1 MTTYYPHKISLS
13 DGQKVNL
20 ARAFGRGEAVTLR
33 FKNEAITGG
42 SDTLHL
48 TTRQIKKIERA
59 IKNKTGVDIDMSK
72 TQIRRV
78 RNAIKKK
85 TGSGMQVKP
94 PTGGKGMRINPPPY
108 MRPPPFIG
116 SWGDQKKAR
125 LRWCPLNWL
134 WLAAMVP
141 ILENPHQ
148 RYICER
154 RVGWTPHP
162 KAGEKP
168 LPLYNQHGWS
178 WRARHPLGMLLGWNW
193 IFRLFRFTST
203 RGMGNRVDSWR

>member
-1 MTTYYPHKISLS
+1 MTTYYPNKISLS

-59 IKNKTGVDIDMSK
+59 IKNKTGVDIEMSK

-78 RNAIKKK
+78 RNAIKVDNAVK
-85 TGSGMQVKP
+85 TQIKRVRKLANGAGMRVKP
-94 PTGGKGMRINPPPY
+94 PTGSGMRINPPPF

-125 LRWCPLNWL
+125 LR
-134 WLAAMVP
+134 
-141 ILENPHQ
+141 
-148 RYICER
+148 
-154 RVGWTPHP
+154 
-162 KAGEKP
+162 
-168 LPLYNQHGWS
+168 
-178 WRARHPLGMLLGWNW
+178 
-193 IFRLFRFTST
+193 
-203 RGMGNRVDSWR
+203 

>member
-78 RNAIKKK
+78 RNAIKVDNAIKK
-85 TGSGMQVKP
+85 TQIKSVRKLANGAGMRVKP
-94 PTGGKGMRINPPPY
+94 PTGGKGMRINPPPF

-125 LRWCPLNWL
+125 LR
-134 WLAAMVP
+134 
-141 ILENPHQ
+141 
-148 RYICER
+148 
-154 RVGWTPHP
+154 
-162 KAGEKP
+162 
-168 LPLYNQHGWS
+168 
-178 WRARHPLGMLLGWNW
+178 
-193 IFRLFRFTST
+193 
-203 RGMGNRVDSWR
+203 

>member
-42 SDTLHL
+42 SDILHL

-78 RNAIKKK
+78 RNAIKVDNAIKK
-85 TGSGMQVKP
+85 TQIKRVRKLANGAGMRVKP
-94 PTGGKGMRINPPPY
+94 PTGSGMRINPPPY

-125 LRWCPLNWL
+125 LR
-134 WLAAMVP
+134 
-141 ILENPHQ
+141 
-148 RYICER
+148 
-154 RVGWTPHP
+154 
-162 KAGEKP
+162 
-168 LPLYNQHGWS
+168 
-178 WRARHPLGMLLGWNW
+178 
-193 IFRLFRFTST
+193 
-203 RGMGNRVDSWR
+203 

>member
-20 ARAFGRGEAVTLR
+20 ARAFGSGEAVTLR

-48 TTRQIKKIERA
+48 TARQIKKIERA

-72 TQIRRV
+72 TQIRHIRKMV
-78 RNAIKKK
+78 IGA
-85 TGSGMQVKP
+85 GMRVKP
-94 PTGGKGMRINPPPY
+94 PTGSGMRINRPPF

-125 LRWCPLNWL
+125 LR
-134 WLAAMVP
+134 
-141 ILENPHQ
+141 
-148 RYICER
+148 
-154 RVGWTPHP
+154 
-162 KAGEKP
+162 
-168 LPLYNQHGWS
+168 
-178 WRARHPLGMLLGWNW
+178 
-193 IFRLFRFTST
+193 
-203 RGMGNRVDSWR
+203 

>member
-78 RNAIKKK
+78 RNAIKVDNANKK
-85 TGSGMQVKP
+85 TQIKRVHKLANGAGMRVKP
-94 PTGGKGMRINPPPY
+94 PTGSGMRINPPPF

-125 LRWCPLNWL
+125 LR
-134 WLAAMVP
+134 
-141 ILENPHQ
+141 
-148 RYICER
+148 
-154 RVGWTPHP
+154 
-162 KAGEKP
+162 
-168 LPLYNQHGWS
+168 
-178 WRARHPLGMLLGWNW
+178 
-193 IFRLFRFTST
+193 
-203 RGMGNRVDSWR
+203 

>member
-78 RNAIKKK
+78 RNAIKVDNAIKK
-85 TGSGMQVKP
+85 TQIKRVRKLANGAGMQVKP
-94 PTGGKGMRINPPPY
+94 PTGSGMRINPPPY

-125 LRWCPLNWL
+125 LR
-134 WLAAMVP
+134 
-141 ILENPHQ
+141 
-148 RYICER
+148 
-154 RVGWTPHP
+154 
-162 KAGEKP
+162 
-168 LPLYNQHGWS
+168 
-178 WRARHPLGMLLGWNW
+178 
-193 IFRLFRFTST
+193 
-203 RGMGNRVDSWR
+203 

>member
-85 TGSGMQVKP
+85 TGSGMRVKP

-125 LRWCPLNWL
+125 LR
-134 WLAAMVP
+134 
-141 ILENPHQ
+141 
-148 RYICER
+148 
-154 RVGWTPHP
+154 
-162 KAGEKP
+162 
-168 LPLYNQHGWS
+168 
-178 WRARHPLGMLLGWNW
+178 
-193 IFRLFRFTST
+193 
-203 RGMGNRVDSWR
+203 

>member
-78 RNAIKKK
+78 RNAIKVDNAIK
-85 TGSGMQVKP
+85 TQIKRVRKPANGAGMQVKP

-125 LRWCPLNWL
+125 LR
-134 WLAAMVP
+134 
-141 ILENPHQ
+141 
-148 RYICER
+148 
-154 RVGWTPHP
+154 
-162 KAGEKP
+162 
-168 LPLYNQHGWS
+168 
-178 WRARHPLGMLLGWNW
+178 
-193 IFRLFRFTST
+193 
-203 RGMGNRVDSWR
+203 

>member
-48 TTRQIKKIERA
+48 TARQIKKIERA
-59 IKNKTGVDIDMSK
+59 VKNKTGVDIDMSK

-78 RNAIKKK
+78 RNAIKVDNAVKK
-85 TGSGMQVKP
+85 TQIKRVRKLANGAGMQVKP

-125 LRWCPLNWL
+125 LR
-134 WLAAMVP
+134 
-141 ILENPHQ
+141 
-148 RYICER
+148 
-154 RVGWTPHP
+154 
-162 KAGEKP
+162 
-168 LPLYNQHGWS
+168 
-178 WRARHPLGMLLGWNW
+178 
-193 IFRLFRFTST
+193 
-203 RGMGNRVDSWR
+203 

>member
-13 DGQKVNL
+13 DGQKVSL

-48 TTRQIKKIERA
+48 TARQIKKIERA

-72 TQIRRV
+72 TQIRHV
-78 RNAIKKK
+78 RTRSGTLPLTPRQIKEIERAIKNK
-85 TGSGMQVKP
+85 TGMDIDMSKRQIRHTPKLANGAGMRVKP
-94 PTGGKGMRINPPPY
+94 PTGSGMRINPPPY

-125 LRWCPLNWL
+125 LR
-134 WLAAMVP
+134 
-141 ILENPHQ
+141 
-148 RYICER
+148 
-154 RVGWTPHP
+154 
-162 KAGEKP
+162 
-168 LPLYNQHGWS
+168 
-178 WRARHPLGMLLGWNW
+178 
-193 IFRLFRFTST
+193 
-203 RGMGNRVDSWR
+203 

>member
-20 ARAFGRGEAVTLR
+20 ARAFGQGEAVTLR

-125 LRWCPLNWL
+125 LR
-134 WLAAMVP
+134 
-141 ILENPHQ
+141 
-148 RYICER
+148 
-154 RVGWTPHP
+154 
-162 KAGEKP
+162 
-168 LPLYNQHGWS
+168 
-178 WRARHPLGMLLGWNW
+178 
-193 IFRLFRFTST
+193 
-203 RGMGNRVDSWR
+203 

>member
-78 RNAIKKK
+78 RNAVKKK

-125 LRWCPLNWL
+125 LR
-134 WLAAMVP
+134 
-141 ILENPHQ
+141 
-148 RYICER
+148 
-154 RVGWTPHP
+154 
-162 KAGEKP
+162 
-168 LPLYNQHGWS
+168 
-178 WRARHPLGMLLGWNW
+178 
-193 IFRLFRFTST
+193 
-203 RGMGNRVDSWR
+203 

>member
-48 TTRQIKKIERA
+48 TARQIKKIERA

-78 RNAIKKK
+78 RNAIKVDNAIKK
-85 TGSGMQVKP
+85 TQIKRVRKLANGAGMQVKP

-125 LRWCPLNWL
+125 LR
-134 WLAAMVP
+134 
-141 ILENPHQ
+141 
-148 RYICER
+148 
-154 RVGWTPHP
+154 
-162 KAGEKP
+162 
-168 LPLYNQHGWS
+168 
-178 WRARHPLGMLLGWNW
+178 
-193 IFRLFRFTST
+193 
-203 RGMGNRVDSWR
+203 

>member
-48 TTRQIKKIERA
+48 TARQIKKIERA

-78 RNAIKKK
+78 RNAVKKK

-125 LRWCPLNWL
+125 LR
-134 WLAAMVP
+134 
-141 ILENPHQ
+141 
-148 RYICER
+148 
-154 RVGWTPHP
+154 
-162 KAGEKP
+162 
-168 LPLYNQHGWS
+168 
-178 WRARHPLGMLLGWNW
+178 
-193 IFRLFRFTST
+193 
-203 RGMGNRVDSWR
+203 

>member
-20 ARAFGRGEAVTLR
+20 ARAFGQGEAVTLR

-78 RNAIKKK
+78 RNAIKVDNAIKK
-85 TGSGMQVKP
+85 TQIKRVHKLANGSGMRVKP
-94 PTGGKGMRINPPPY
+94 PTGSGMRINPPPY

-125 LRWCPLNWL
+125 LR
-134 WLAAMVP
+134 
-141 ILENPHQ
+141 
-148 RYICER
+148 
-154 RVGWTPHP
+154 
-162 KAGEKP
+162 
-168 LPLYNQHGWS
+168 
-178 WRARHPLGMLLGWNW
+178 
-193 IFRLFRFTST
+193 
-203 RGMGNRVDSWR
+203 

>member
-78 RNAIKKK
+78 RNAIKVDNANKK
-85 TGSGMQVKP
+85 TQIKRVRKLANGAGMRVKP
-94 PTGGKGMRINPPPY
+94 PTGSGMRINPPPF

-125 LRWCPLNWL
+125 LR
-134 WLAAMVP
+134 
-141 ILENPHQ
+141 
-148 RYICER
+148 
-154 RVGWTPHP
+154 
-162 KAGEKP
+162 
-168 LPLYNQHGWS
+168 
-178 WRARHPLGMLLGWNW
+178 
-193 IFRLFRFTST
+193 
-203 RGMGNRVDSWR
+203 

>member
-48 TTRQIKKIERA
+48 TARQIKKIERA

-78 RNAIKKK
+78 RNANKKK

-125 LRWCPLNWL
+125 LR
-134 WLAAMVP
+134 
-141 ILENPHQ
+141 
-148 RYICER
+148 
-154 RVGWTPHP
+154 
-162 KAGEKP
+162 
-168 LPLYNQHGWS
+168 
-178 WRARHPLGMLLGWNW
+178 
-193 IFRLFRFTST
+193 
-203 RGMGNRVDSWR
+203 

>member
-13 DGQKVNL
+13 DGQKVSL
-20 ARAFGRGEAVTLR
+20 ARAFGSGEAVTLR

-48 TTRQIKKIERA
+48 TARQIKKIERA

-72 TQIRRV
+72 TQIRHV
-78 RNAIKKK
+78 RTRSGTLPLTPRQIEKIERAIKNK
-85 TGSGMQVKP
+85 TGMDIDMSKRQIRHTPKLANGAGMRVKP

-125 LRWCPLNWL
+125 LR
-134 WLAAMVP
+134 
-141 ILENPHQ
+141 
-148 RYICER
+148 
-154 RVGWTPHP
+154 
-162 KAGEKP
+162 
-168 LPLYNQHGWS
+168 
-178 WRARHPLGMLLGWNW
+178 
-193 IFRLFRFTST
+193 
-203 RGMGNRVDSWR
+203 

>member
-59 IKNKTGVDIDMSK
+59 VKNKTGVDIDMSK

-78 RNAIKKK
+78 RNAVKKK

-125 LRWCPLNWL
+125 LR
-134 WLAAMVP
+134 
-141 ILENPHQ
+141 
-148 RYICER
+148 
-154 RVGWTPHP
+154 
-162 KAGEKP
+162 
-168 LPLYNQHGWS
+168 
-178 WRARHPLGMLLGWNW
+178 
-193 IFRLFRFTST
+193 
-203 RGMGNRVDSWR
+203 

>member
-59 IKNKTGVDIDMSK
+59 IKNKTGVEIEMSK

-108 MRPPPFIG
+108 IRPPPFIG

-125 LRWCPLNWL
+125 LR
-134 WLAAMVP
+134 
-141 ILENPHQ
+141 
-148 RYICER
+148 
-154 RVGWTPHP
+154 
-162 KAGEKP
+162 
-168 LPLYNQHGWS
+168 
-178 WRARHPLGMLLGWNW
+178 
-193 IFRLFRFTST
+193 
-203 RGMGNRVDSWR
+203 

>member
-78 RNAIKKK
+78 RNAIKVDNAIKK
-85 TGSGMQVKP
+85 TQIKRVPKLANGAGMRVKP
-94 PTGGKGMRINPPPY
+94 PTGGKGMRINPPPF

-125 LRWCPLNWL
+125 LR
-134 WLAAMVP
+134 
-141 ILENPHQ
+141 
-148 RYICER
+148 
-154 RVGWTPHP
+154 
-162 KAGEKP
+162 
-168 LPLYNQHGWS
+168 
-178 WRARHPLGMLLGWNW
+178 
-193 IFRLFRFTST
+193 
-203 RGMGNRVDSWR
+203 

>member
-20 ARAFGRGEAVTLR
+20 ARAFGSGEAVTLR

-48 TTRQIKKIERA
+48 TARQIKKIQRA

-72 TQIRRV
+72 TQIRHV
-78 RNAIKKK
+78 RKMAS
-85 TGSGMQVKP
+85 GSGMQVKP

-116 SWGDQKKAR
+116 SWGDKKKAY
-125 LRWCPLNWL
+125 LR
-134 WLAAMVP
+134 
-141 ILENPHQ
+141 
-148 RYICER
+148 
-154 RVGWTPHP
+154 
-162 KAGEKP
+162 
-168 LPLYNQHGWS
+168 
-178 WRARHPLGMLLGWNW
+178 
-193 IFRLFRFTST
+193 
-203 RGMGNRVDSWR
+203 